1 MLILFYFWGRSMCFF
16 FRRQAA
22 QMLRELC
29 KQHVAL
35 CPDRDGD
42 VGSYT
47 LAMEKNEKKMNM
59 GHLL

>member
-1 MLILFYFWGRSMCFF
+1 MCFF

-59 GHLL
+59 DEHGPFIIVAKRL